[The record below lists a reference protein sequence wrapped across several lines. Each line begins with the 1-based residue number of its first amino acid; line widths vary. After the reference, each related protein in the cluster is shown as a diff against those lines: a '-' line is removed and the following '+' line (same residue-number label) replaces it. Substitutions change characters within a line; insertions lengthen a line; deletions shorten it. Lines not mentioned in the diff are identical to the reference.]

1 MCVHKNNIRQS
12 MGGWTETEEPP
23 SSHAPM
29 LPWMHLLSVI
39 PQGVEQGRSY
49 GLWLR
54 KPVDSVKADTV
65 HKA

>member
-1 MCVHKNNIRQS
+1 MGVGLRQRNL
-12 MGGWTETEEPP
+12 PD
-23 SSHAPM
+23 APV
-29 LPWMHLLSVI
+29 LPWIHLLSVI